1 MDRPFPFSRSKIAL
15 ADSQIVGTIL
25 VIPIGLSAIDGNHE
39 ANINTTNT
47 SR

>member
-1 MDRPFPFSRSKIAL
+1 MDRPFPFSRSKIVL

-25 VIPIGLSAIDGNHE
+25 VIPIGSAAIDGVHE

-47 SR
+47 IR